1 MSADVSQRCM
11 FPNMQFDMTEV
22 TRRWH
27 FREKITC
34 AQLQLHIDKL
44 LQQQK
49 SAELSK
55 AVQFEL
61 DKVLPLCNMPCDFG
75 KQWWHL
81 MMLNSEQVFQADLL
95 PDIGRIIRRLLI
107 RWSEDSVLYRLY
119 QYSMPYIKHNR
130 LNFPSMYRVNTQ
142 DLVHMLQVMLATCL
156 GIHARADKMPTWS
169 CRRRLMC
176 FFEYMLAY
184 GSHADMYV
192 FCSEQLGLLRLA
204 LLEHYMS
211 FIEQNMPVEMQMI
224 QSLLQSSYDTCKVH
238 RTVFYI
244 TDNFRQS
251 ALQTNELDWKMI
263 AVRAQQAV
271 ERCNRTCKSMP
282 CTHKTAKANL
292 HLQVNK
298 RTFDFAFNS
307 ERVVSAYLQKKQI
320 GGDLSGNDKVQ
331 PMSLM
336 RVVQIHN
343 LQSRVQRFMLPQH
356 IQRMQIEHL
365 NSTVYNQ
372 GAITDIY
379 TTFMHCCLNCNT
391 STHGLDKGMR
401 TSLFSQAV
409 CSHCNSADF
418 VCKISVLGA
427 LAKVYDRYY
436 YYCVDCHTSHA
447 WNSTACEF
455 SQCTLQSSASKST
468 INNSMCIICSRVC
481 HVSTLK
487 VLNSELGVMQELRL
501 CNRHFPQQQH
511 IPYIYDIASFY
522 AIMQLKTLDMCRFIL
537 S

>member
-1 MSADVSQRCM
+1 MSTDMAQRCM
-11 FPNMQFDMTEV
+11 FPHMQFDMTEV

-27 FREKITC
+27 FREKIAC

-49 SAELSK
+49 SVELSK

-61 DKVLPLCNMPCDFG
+61 DKLLPLCNMPCNFG

-81 MMLNSEQVFQADLL
+81 MVLPSEQVFQTNSL

-156 GIHARADKMPTWS
+156 GVHARAEKLPTWS
-169 CRRRLMC
+169 CRRQLMC

-192 FCSEQLGLLRLA
+192 FCSEQLALLRLA

-224 QSLLQSSYDTCKVH
+224 QNLLQSSYDANKVH

-244 TDNFRQS
+244 TDNFRQG
-251 ALQTNELDWKMI
+251 ALQNNELDWKMI
-263 AVRAQQAV
+263 AIRAQQAV
-271 ERCNRTCKSMP
+271 ERCNRTCKAMP
-282 CTHKTAKANL
+282 STHKTSKPGL
-292 HLQVNK
+292 VLQVDK
-298 RTFDFAFNS
+298 RTFDVAFNS
-307 ERVVSAYLQKKQI
+307 ERVVSSFLQKKPI
-320 GGDLSGNDKVQ
+320 VGDVSVNDRAE

-336 RVVQIHN
+336 SVVQIHN
-343 LQSRVQRFMLPQH
+343 LQSRVERFMLPQH
-356 IQRMQIEHL
+356 IQRMQVEHL
-365 NSTVYNQ
+365 HATVHEK
-372 GAITDIY
+372 GLITDIY

-391 STHGLDKGMR
+391 NTHSLDKSMR

-409 CSHCNSADF
+409 CSHCNRGDF
-418 VCKISVLGA
+418 VCKVSVLGA
-427 LAKVYDRYY
+427 LVKVYDQYY
-436 YYCVDCHTSHA
+436 YYCVDCHTSHV

-455 SQCTLQSSASKST
+455 SRCTIQVNPSKSAN
-468 INNSMCIICSRVC
+468 ISSMCVICSRVC
-481 HVSTLK
+481 HVSTIH
-487 VLNSELGVMQELRL
+487 VLNSELGIMQELRL

-511 IPYIYDIASFY
+511 IPYIYNLASFY
-522 AIMQLKTLDMCRFIL
+522 AIMQLKTLDMCRFIR